1 MCVKCRMNRELS
13 PGRKENLA
21 VHESHPAASEDNI
34 ISSCSTVRSAKE
46 VIFFMKKFVT
56 LFTDSFREL
65 KAVRTITTMAML
77 AAVAVILGFFSI
89 EYGQFI
95 RIGFSSIP
103 NGIID
108 YLFGPV
114 VGGIFHGALDIIKYM
129 MKPTGPFCPQLTLV
143 VILAGILYGCFFYK
157 KKLTIWRVLAA
168 KFVVMLV
175 CNVILTTLCLNVLYG
190 QAFMVILPARALKN
204 LIMWPIDSVIF
215 FAITKALEQ
224 IGLFRMFQKPVL
236 ANSANMQGN

>member
-1 MCVKCRMNRELS
+1 M
-13 PGRKENLA
+13 
-21 VHESHPAASEDNI
+21 
-34 ISSCSTVRSAKE
+34 
-46 VIFFMKKFVT
+46 
-56 LFTDSFREL
+56 FTDSFREL

-95 RIGFSSIP
+95 RIGFSGIP

-143 VILAGILYGCFFYK
+143 VILAGILYGCFFTRKAYH
-157 KKLTIWRVLAA
+157 
-168 KFVVMLV
+168 M
-175 CNVILTTLCLNVLYG
+175 
-190 QAFMVILPARALKN
+190 AR
-204 LIMWPIDSVIF
+204 
-215 FAITKALEQ
+215 
-224 IGLFRMFQKPVL
+224 IGSEICSYADL
-236 ANSANMQGN
+236 

>member
-1 MCVKCRMNRELS
+1 
-13 PGRKENLA
+13 
-21 VHESHPAASEDNI
+21 
-34 ISSCSTVRSAKE
+34 
-46 VIFFMKKFVT
+46 MKKFVT

-95 RIGFSSIP
+95 RIGFSGIP

-168 KFVVMLV
+168 KFVVMLI
-175 CNVILTTLCLNVLYG
+175 CNVILTTFCLTVLYG

-224 IGLFRMFQKPVL
+224 IGLFRMFQKPAL
-236 ANSANMQGN
+236 AKSANMQGN

>member
-1 MCVKCRMNRELS
+1 
-13 PGRKENLA
+13 
-21 VHESHPAASEDNI
+21 
-34 ISSCSTVRSAKE
+34 
-46 VIFFMKKFVT
+46 
-56 LFTDSFREL
+56 
-65 KAVRTITTMAML
+65 MAML
-77 AAVAVILGFFSI
+77 AAVAVILGYFSI

-95 RIGFSSIP
+95 RIGFSGIP
-103 NGIID
+103 NGIVD

-129 MKPTGPFCPQLTLV
+129 MKPTGPFLSTAD
-143 VILAGILYGCFFYK
+143 AGCYPGRNPVWMLFYK

-204 LIMWPIDSVIF
+204 LIMWP
-215 FAITKALEQ
+215 
-224 IGLFRMFQKPVL
+224 
-236 ANSANMQGN
+236 N

>member
-46 VIFFMKKFVT
+46 VIFLMKKFVT

-95 RIGFSSIP
+95 RIGFSGIP

-168 KFVVMLV
+168 KFVVMLI
-175 CNVILTTLCLNVLYG
+175 CNVILTTLCLTVLYG

-224 IGLFRMFQKPVL
+224 IGLFRMFQEPAL
-236 ANSANMQGN
+236 AKSANMQGN

>member
-1 MCVKCRMNRELS
+1 
-13 PGRKENLA
+13 
-21 VHESHPAASEDNI
+21 
-34 ISSCSTVRSAKE
+34 
-46 VIFFMKKFVT
+46 MKKFVT

-215 FAITKALEQ
+215 FAMTKALEQ
-224 IGLFRMFQKPVL
+224 IGLFRMFQKPAL
-236 ANSANMQGN
+236 AKSANMQGN

>member
-1 MCVKCRMNRELS
+1 
-13 PGRKENLA
+13 
-21 VHESHPAASEDNI
+21 
-34 ISSCSTVRSAKE
+34 
-46 VIFFMKKFVT
+46 MKKFVT

-157 KKLTIWRVLAA
+157 KKLATGEGLKIQYNTKKCDISDHRNFRYCVYYMDFVLG
-168 KFVVMLV
+168 KHS
-175 CNVILTTLCLNVLYG
+175 
-190 QAFMVILPARALKN
+190 
-204 LIMWPIDSVIF
+204 DS
-215 FAITKALEQ
+215 L
-224 IGLFRMFQKPVL
+224 
-236 ANSANMQGN
+236 